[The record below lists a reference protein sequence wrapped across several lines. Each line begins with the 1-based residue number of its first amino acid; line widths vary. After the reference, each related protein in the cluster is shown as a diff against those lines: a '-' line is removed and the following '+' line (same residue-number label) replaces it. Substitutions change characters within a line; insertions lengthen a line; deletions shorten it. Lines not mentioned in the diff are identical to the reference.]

1 MNLAIVLKTARDS
14 WLAVALACLGT
25 MGFIV
30 LFVCAMQ
37 SMGAEV
43 LDFLARVD
51 FLRRMLEVSLGI
63 SVDGEVSSAVLYAVS
78 FTHLVVLA
86 AGWGTIIAIVSRVT
100 AGEEEQGT
108 ADLLYSLPLRRS
120 TVFVSTT
127 LVWAA
132 AAALLAACPLAGIL
146 VGTLAFPP
154 TDEVHVARY
163 VPVAVN
169 LLALH
174 LAVGGLTAL
183 AGVLCN
189 RRSLAIG
196 IVVSVALVS
205 ATLNFVEPF
214 LPAISR
220 VNFLGLLHWFRP
232 VDAVRHASWPVVSI
246 IVLAA
251 FGSACWLAS
260 LVLHSRKDF
269 PAA

>member
-1 MNLAIVLKTARDS
+1 MNLAIFRKTARDS
-14 WLAVALACLGT
+14 AFAVVLACLGT
-25 MGFIV
+25 VGFVV
-30 LFVCAMQ
+30 LFVWAMQ
-37 SMGAEV
+37 NMGAEV
-43 LDFLARVD
+43 LDFLSRIE
-51 FLRRMLEVSLGI
+51 FLHRMLEVSFGV
-63 SVDGEVSSAVLYAVS
+63 SVEGEVSSAVLYAVS

-100 AGEEEQGT
+100 VGEEEQGT
-108 ADLLYSLPLRRS
+108 ADLLYSLPVRRS

-127 LVWAA
+127 LVWAGA
-132 AAALLAACPLAGIL
+132 AGLLAACPLAGIL

-163 VPVAVN
+163 DPVSVN

-183 AGVLCN
+183 AGVLSS

-196 IVVSVALVS
+196 IVVAVALVS

-232 VDAVRHASWPVVSI
+232 VDAVRHSSWPVVPI
-246 IVLAA
+246 LVLTA
-251 FGSACWLAS
+251 FGSACWLAA
-260 LVLHSRKDF
+260 LAVHSRKDF